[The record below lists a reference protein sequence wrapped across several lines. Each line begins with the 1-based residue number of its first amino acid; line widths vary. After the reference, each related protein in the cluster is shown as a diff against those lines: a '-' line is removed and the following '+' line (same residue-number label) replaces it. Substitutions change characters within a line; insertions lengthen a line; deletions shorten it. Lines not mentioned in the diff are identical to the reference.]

1 MCGISAAMFGMP
13 GCIELSEAKT
23 RAQMSSA
30 SAFPEPRACDGSSTG
45 SDADAGAPDAD
56 GGT

>member
-13 GCIELSEAKT
+13 GCIELSQAAS

-30 SAFPEPRACDGSSTG
+30 SSFPAPRSCNGSR
-45 SDADAGAPDAD
+45 ADAD
-56 GGT
+56 GDAGVAGEDGGA